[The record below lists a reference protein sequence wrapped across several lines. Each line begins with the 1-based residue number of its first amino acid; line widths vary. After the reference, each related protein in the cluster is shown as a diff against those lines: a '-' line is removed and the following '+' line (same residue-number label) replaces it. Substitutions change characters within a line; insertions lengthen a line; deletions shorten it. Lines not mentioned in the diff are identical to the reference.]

1 MNTSKEIQNAFQKN
15 SYVVVKNVVDSTTI
29 NLFYSYTLKKINRKL
44 FKLQNNPQIFDNNY
58 DMDFGTKESGFNSL
72 NFYGDEFCETIL
84 EALHDTMQQYTG
96 LELLPQYGY
105 LRMYQKDD
113 TLPYHN
119 DRPSCEIS
127 TTLCVGY
134 SGDKNWPIWLENKD
148 KDKIPVQLEPGDM
161 LIYKGCD
168 LFHWRDVYEGEH
180 HVQAFLHYNDKNG
193 KFQDNIFDGR
203 KCLGLPKIGE
213 N

>member
-1 MNTSKEIQNAFQKN
+1 MSTITEIQKSFNQK
-15 SYVVVKNVVDSTTI
+15 SYVIVKNVVDSTTI
-29 NLFYSYTLKKINRKL
+29 NLFYSYTLKKINRNLYKL
-44 FKLQNNPQIFDNNY
+44 KNNPELFSPDDMIF
-58 DMDFGTKESGFNSL
+58 GEKESGLKSL

-84 EALHDTMQQYTG
+84 EALHPTMQEYTG
-96 LELLPQYGY
+96 LELLPQYGF

-119 DRPSCEIS
+119 DRPNCEIS

-134 SGDKNWPIWLENKD
+134 SGDKNWPIWLED
-148 KDKIPVQLEPGDM
+148 KDENKIPVQLEPGDM
-161 LIYKGCD
+161 LIYRGCD
-168 LFHWRDVYEGEH
+168 LFHWRDAYEGEH

-193 KFQDNIFDGR
+193 KFKDNIFDGR
-203 KCLGLPKIGE
+203 ECLGIPKKGE